1 MIRAAR
7 LRTALQRLN
16 PAIPSTAI
24 ESAVLQLSNP
34 NVPGLLAAN
43 RQMHRWLTQGLPIT
57 VMKVGEQLGIR
68 LKLIDFDDPRANDW
82 FVVNQLAVQGSKF
95 NRRPEMVV
103 YLNSLMLA
111 ALELKNPAEGKVD
124 IWAAYNQ
131 LQTSSR
137 YRSGPPTAPPHQ
149 SLVSNSVTSREW
161 LDQKIGGTM
170 QEVPCGV
177 SKEPFPH
184 IILSTSSC
192 VHSSNFETANQ
203 HCDTVVSIFGP
214 LVMASLINLDIHTIS
229 KVCWRFCEFSMT
241 GSWWW

>member
-95 NRRPEMVV
+95 NRRPDVVV
-103 YLNSLMLA
+103 YVNGL
-111 ALELKNPAEGKVD
+111 
-124 IWAAYNQ
+124 
-131 LQTSSR
+131 
-137 YRSGPPTAPPHQ
+137 
-149 SLVSNSVTSREW
+149 
-161 LDQKIGGTM
+161 
-170 QEVPCGV
+170 C
-177 SKEPFPH
+177 
-184 IILSTSSC
+184 C
-192 VHSSNFETANQ
+192 
-203 HCDTVVSIFGP
+203 
-214 LVMASLINLDIHTIS
+214 
-229 KVCWRFCEFSMT
+229 
-241 GSWWW
+241 